1 MCNVTSN
8 TVKTLIPFVQLYVG
22 MGFGAFDEDEQER
35 REEKKEIETTDQ
47 IKDSGHNGDV
57 SVEGSEDT
65 DELLDQLQKTK

>member
-1 MCNVTSN
+1 
-8 TVKTLIPFVQLYVG
+8 

>member
-8 TVKTLIPFVQLYVG
+8 TVKTLIPLVQLYVG

-65 DELLDQLQKTK
+65 DELLDQLQQTK